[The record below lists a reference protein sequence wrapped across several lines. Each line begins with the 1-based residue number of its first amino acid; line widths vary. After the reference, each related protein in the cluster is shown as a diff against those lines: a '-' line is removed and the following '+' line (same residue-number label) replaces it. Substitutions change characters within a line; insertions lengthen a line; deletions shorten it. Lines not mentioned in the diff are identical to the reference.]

1 MKNAQTTS
9 VDALLDD
16 VDWAILRELQIDARI
31 PFAELGRRVGLSSP
45 AVTERVRRLEDA
57 GIITGYHAGINLAR
71 LGRTISAIIRIGNPG
86 ERNMDVADVV
96 RSIPEVLECDRI
108 TGKESFVLRV
118 AVSSVERLEDLLDT
132 LEPYGQTTTSLILSS
147 PVERRVI
154 GPLDGR

>member
-1 MKNAQTTS
+1 MKNAQTTG
-9 VDALLDD
+9 VEALLDD

-57 GIITGYHAGINLAR
+57 GVITGYHAQVDVTR

-86 ERNMDVADVV
+86 ERNMDVANVV

-147 PVERRVI
+147 PVERRI
-154 GPLDGR
+154 IEPLGGG